1 MSNRN
6 HNENYNEYVLN
17 FSQNLLD
24 ELVEK
29 EREEANTLEKIY
41 KLKSI
46 SIQRTK

>member
-17 FSQNLLD
+17 ISQNLLD

-29 EREEANTLEKIY
+29 ERGSKYVGKNI
-41 KLKSI
+41 
-46 SIQRTK
+46 